1 VHTVRVASGDTEG
14 RKKLAQ
20 YITCCARRSLW
31 RRWLISR
38 KPELSCTARTCRREV
53 QAQPKKKRVARAL
66 KGLHRTPT
74 KGRHRT
80 PTKGL
85 HRTPTKGRHRTPTK
99 GLHRT
104 PTAVNTR

>member
-38 KPELSCTARTCRREV
+38 KPELSCTARTCKREV
-53 QAQPKKKRVARAL
+53 QAQPKKRVARAL

-74 KGRHRT
+74 KELHRT

-85 HRTPTKGRHRTPTK
+85 HRTPTK